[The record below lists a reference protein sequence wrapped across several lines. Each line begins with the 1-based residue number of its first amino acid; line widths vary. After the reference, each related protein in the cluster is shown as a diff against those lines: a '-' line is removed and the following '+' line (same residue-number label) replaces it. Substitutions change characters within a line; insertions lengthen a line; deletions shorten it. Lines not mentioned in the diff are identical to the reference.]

1 MRACVRVSTY
11 GRTDVRTYVHTYIRF
26 FVRTCVR
33 TYEKWIEQKT
43 KQVRQAHKKH
53 QHEVHNPS
61 KKSPKASKIES
72 LGLQNRPPGASKR
85 FLGTTM
91 VSETP
96 RGSTPIAFS
105 FNFDQFRSPKLLQ
118 YSRKNEAKK
127 HVEFPFHC
135 ERIFLYFRKLFGG
148 ILCSDGKAKMSFS
161 SRRNASFLI
170 FGLSETRPEN
180 IWRKSRIKAIFLLD
194 LGVSFQRFFL

>member
-53 QHEVHNPS
+53 QHEAHNPS
-61 KKSPKASKIES
+61 KKCPKASNIES
-72 LGLQNRPPGASKR
+72 SGLQNRSPGASKR
-85 FLGTTM
+85 LLGTTM
-91 VSETP
+91 VSETL

-105 FNFDQFRSPKLLQ
+105 SNFDQFRIPKLFQNPKKKSEKACRFSFPLWTDL
-118 YSRKNEAKK
+118 SLFREAFRRHFVFRRKGTNE
-127 HVEFPFHC
+127 
-135 ERIFLYFRKLFGG
+135 
-148 ILCSDGKAKMSFS
+148 
-161 SRRNASFLI
+161 
-170 FGLSETRPEN
+170 
-180 IWRKSRIKAIFLLD
+180 LL
-194 LGVSFQRFFL
+194 L